1 MLSIE
6 LKVDFYSKGQSLLS
20 ILRKNRVSKFFNKV
34 KIKSNIFQ
42 NGISA
47 RIQFIINKTYILLK
61 KWKIN
66 FNWIKAWVF
75 AWVDHNFC

>member
-61 KWKIN
+61 K
-66 FNWIKAWVF
+66 
-75 AWVDHNFC
+75 